1 MNKVDI
7 KSLKKKV
14 ENFSILYVE
23 DEKDIQKSVANF
35 LHKVFVDVDIAN
47 NGEEGLEKYLA
58 KPYDIVITDI
68 LMPKMNGLELIR
80 HIREKNKSQEV
91 IVISAN
97 TDSVNFTKSIELEVT
112 GYIIKPMNID
122 QTLRVLKQSVDRL
135 TMLNE
140 NEMYKTQLESMV
152 EDRTRTVFKLQE
164 QLIENYEHV
173 IHSLVE
179 MIEDRDTYTGGHSE
193 RVATY
198 SRDIAKELGMSKE
211 ECQLIYQAGIL
222 HDIGKIITP
231 DSILLKPG
239 KLTEQEYSLIQ
250 DHVTAGYKIL
260 SQVPM
265 YHELAKIVYAHH
277 EHYDG
282 SGYPK
287 GLKGEEIPI
296 QARIMT
302 IADTFD
308 AMTTSR
314 IYKMKKSTADAIK
327 ELNKL
332 CGIWY
337 DPQIIK
343 SAVKILEEV
352 NLDEIIKQEPHSYID
367 EERFAYF
374 YKDSLTGV
382 YNQYYLDFILQKN
395 ADETTFSCL
404 NLFYLRNFTS
414 YNHKHGWSAGDNF
427 LHEFAD
433 YLLKEFPEF
442 RIFRIFGDD
451 FILLS
456 QTHQIID
463 IKKINSF
470 YLFKEGEV
478 YCESKHYD
486 LSVDNINYYKE
497 LQERA

>member
-1 MNKVDI
+1 MGEVDI
-7 KSLKKKV
+7 TSLKKKV
-14 ENFSILYVE
+14 KNFSILYVE
-23 DEKDIQKSVANF
+23 DEKDIQESISKF
-35 LHKVFVDVDIAN
+35 LHKIFLDVDIAN
-47 NGEEGLEKYLA
+47 NGEEGLEKYLE
-58 KPYDIVITDI
+58 KPYDIVITDV
-68 LMPKMNGLELIR
+68 LMPKMNGLELIG
-80 HIREKNKSQEV
+80 HIREKNKKQEI

-97 TDSVNFTKSIELEVT
+97 TDAVNFTKSIELEVT

-122 QTLRVLKQSVDRL
+122 QTLRVLEQSVDKL
-135 TMLNE
+135 TMRHE

-152 EDRTRTVFKLQE
+152 EDRTRTVVKLQD
-164 QLIENYEHV
+164 QLIENYEHA

-198 SRDIAKELGMSKE
+198 SRDIAKELGMSEE

-222 HDIGKIITP
+222 HDVGKIITP
-231 DSILLKPG
+231 DSILLKPE

-265 YHELAKIVYAHH
+265 YHELANIVHAHH

-296 QARIMT
+296 QARVMT

-314 IYKMKKSTADAIK
+314 IYKIKKCAADALN
-327 ELNKL
+327 ELHEL
-332 CGIWY
+332 SGIWY
-337 DPQIIK
+337 DPQIIH
-343 SAVKILEEV
+343 SAIKVLTQV
-352 NLDEIIKQEPHSYID
+352 NLDEMITQEPYSYID

-374 YKDSLTGV
+374 YKDSLTGA
-382 YNQYYLDFILQKN
+382 YNQYNLDFILQKN
-395 ADETTFSCL
+395 ADEKKFPCL
-404 NLFYLRNFTS
+404 NILFLRNFTS
-414 YNHKHGWSAGDNF
+414 YNHKYGWDVGDKF
-427 LHEFAD
+427 LHEFVD
-433 YLLKEFPEF
+433 YLQKEFPDLK
-442 RIFRIFGDD
+442 IFRIFGDD
-451 FILLS
+451 FVLLS
-456 QTHQIID
+456 QTHKIID
-463 IKKINSF
+463 MEKINTF
-470 YLFKEGEV
+470 HLFNEGEV

-486 LSVDNINYYKE
+486 LSVENINYYRE
-497 LQERA
+497 LQ